1 VRVEQL
7 AGLWQVLK
15 QWRSPKEPV
24 ICTAI
29 VPWTP
34 YPQWRRR
41 CTLAAMGTAGILLMT
56 DGLLAQMALSP
67 PAPCRWVAALQ
78 PKLPGLGTVSSV
90 QDLDAI
96 RLRVDAEIDRCAS
109 NLKLAKQSPEALSP
123 DTLEVQQEAFLRYRQ
138 GIEDRL
144 RKEAD
149 ARKYWDEALSFG
161 VQAIELAEETKGGSP
176 SREAEIQN
184 WRQTQSLWQQAIDRL
199 EEIPDNS
206 FLTTYVTDKKKEY
219 KNYLAVV
226 SDRLEIA
233 QLSTGFIFAGDTNR
247 DGTVSDLDY
256 KGRQV
261 WSWKSGSLMLF
272 NNDDDDGNGSPD
284 SEDSK
289 VNGAADEE
297 DLAVVRLRVTSGFAS
312 SQFFI
317 KVNDKSRPYVNVF
330 QKTQQG
336 WQRVDSNG
344 SQPIVNSDEMVLG
357 IEAKQFSYGDWNG
370 IVTLEAIA
378 NRNGR
383 TITGDR
389 IQLRVSP
396 WIMSPNTA
404 KITEFFVSDVGSN
417 REFVSQL
424 RELIPQTGA
433 TLNVVPQG
441 PTWMQDTME
450 VGYVQF
456 PSYTA
461 LKTVSS
467 VLKGN
472 RGMSQDDY
480 ARSLLKSN
488 FGWFQMGQPRA
499 VPSGHGLPDWYGN
512 LEVTPPLPGFPLGRI
527 YHGRSGDVTLHP
539 DVVSFLKAQEVQGPP
554 VEVDTSWLLIG
565 HVDEILSF
573 IPTPDG
579 QFLMMIS
586 SPEAGVKLLKELAE
600 KGYNNSTINRG
611 LSTQTTVS
619 SALDDQ
625 TFIEHNLRLQ
635 QEFLNPTIDKL
646 QREFKL
652 TDEQIIQIPSLYAT
666 NGSAWWPSMVNSVV
680 VNGHLFVSDP
690 KGPLLDD
697 VDLTQEVFRNLVSA
711 SGLEVHFVND
721 RYYHELKGNT
731 HCATNAARQA
741 VSQPFWEQL
750 SDRLQN
756 E

>member
-1 VRVEQL
+1 MRVEQL
-7 AGLWQVLK
+7 KRLWQVWK
-15 QWRSPKEPV
+15 QWRSGKEPV
-24 ICTAI
+24 TCTAI
-29 VPWTP
+29 VRWTP

-41 CTLAAMGTAGILLMT
+41 CTLAAMGGAGILVMT
-56 DGLLAQMALSP
+56 EGLQAQMALSP
-67 PAPCRWVAALQ
+67 PAPCRWVAALD
-78 PKLPGLGTVSSV
+78 PKLPGLGTVASV
-90 QDLDAI
+90 KDLDAI

-109 NLKLAKQSPEALSP
+109 NLTLAKRIPETLSP

-138 GIEDRL
+138 GIDDRL
-144 RKEAD
+144 QMEVD
-149 ARKYWDEALSFG
+149 ARKYWDEALGFG
-161 VQAIELAEETKGGSP
+161 VKAIELAGETKGGSP
-176 SREAEIQN
+176 SREAEIKN

-199 EEIPDNS
+199 AEIPEES

-233 QLSTGFIFAGDTNR
+233 QLATGFIFSGDTNR

-261 WSWKSGSLMLF
+261 WSWKSGALMLF

-284 SEDSK
+284 WEDGK
-289 VNGAADEE
+289 VNGAADEA
-297 DLAVVRLRVTSGFAS
+297 DLAVVRLQVTSGFEGS
-312 SQFFI
+312 KFSI

-330 QKTQQG
+330 QKIDGG
-336 WQRVDSNG
+336 WQPIDSTGN
-344 SQPIVNSDEMVLG
+344 QPIVNSEEMILG
-357 IEAKQFSYGDWNG
+357 VEAKQFAYGNWNG
-370 IVTLEAIA
+370 VVTLEAIA
-378 NRNGR
+378 ERNGR
-383 TITGDR
+383 MITGDR

-396 WIMSPNTA
+396 WILSPNTA
-404 KITEFFVSDVGSN
+404 KVTDFFVSDVGSN
-417 REFVSQL
+417 REFVTQL
-424 RELIPQTGA
+424 QELIPPTGA
-433 TLNVVPQG
+433 NLNIVPRG

-450 VGYVQF
+450 IGYVQF
-456 PSYTA
+456 PNSTE

-480 ARSLLKSN
+480 ARSLLKPD

-499 VPSGHGLPDWYGN
+499 VPAGHGLPDWYGN
-512 LEVTPPLPGFPLGRI
+512 LEVTPPLPGFPLGRL
-527 YHGRSGDVTLHP
+527 YHGRSGDVMLHP
-539 DVVSFLKAQEVQGPP
+539 EVVSFLKAQDVQGPP

-579 QFLMMIS
+579 QYLMMIA
-586 SPEAGVKLLKELAE
+586 SPEAGVKLLEELAE
-600 KGYNNSTINRG
+600 KGYNNATLNRG

-619 SALDDQ
+619 SALNDRA
-625 TFIEHNLRLQ
+625 FIEHNLRLQ
-635 QEFLNPTIDKL
+635 REFLNPTIDKL
-646 QREFKL
+646 KREFKL
-652 TDEQIIQIPSLYAT
+652 TDDQIIQIPSLYAT

-680 VNGHLFVSDP
+680 VNDRLFVSDP
-690 KGPLLDD
+690 KGVLLDN
-697 VDLTQEVFRNLVSA
+697 VDLTQEVFRNRVSA

-731 HCATNAARQA
+731 HCATNTARQGI
-741 VSQPFWEQL
+741 SLPFWERL

-756 E
+756 D

>member
-7 AGLWQVLK
+7 TGLWQVLK
-15 QWRSPKEPV
+15 RWRSPKEPV
-24 ICTAI
+24 TCTAI
-29 VPWTP
+29 VRWTP
-34 YPQWRRR
+34 DPQWRRR
-41 CTLAAMGTAGILLMT
+41 CTIAAMGTAGILLMT
-56 DGLLAQMALSP
+56 EGLQARLALSP

-78 PKLPGLGTVSSV
+78 PKLPGLGTVASV

-109 NLKLAKQSPEALSP
+109 NLKLAKRMPEALSP

-138 GIEDRL
+138 GLEDR
-144 RKEAD
+144 RQREAD
-149 ARKYWDEALSFG
+149 ARNYWDEALSFG
-161 VQAIELAEETKGGSP
+161 VQAIELAEMAKKGSP
-176 SREAEIQN
+176 SREAEIKN

-199 EEIPDNS
+199 EEIPDDS
-206 FLTTYVTDKKKEY
+206 FLTGYVTDKKKEY

-226 SDRLEIA
+226 SDRLEIS
-233 QLSTGFIFAGDTNR
+233 QLATGFIFVGDTDR

-261 WSWKSGSLMLF
+261 WSWKSGALMLF
-272 NNDDDDGNGSPD
+272 NNDDDDSNRSPD
-284 SEDSK
+284 WEDNK
-289 VNGAADEE
+289 VNGEADEA
-297 DLAVVRLRVTSGFAS
+297 DLAVVRLRVTPGFEG
-312 SQFFI
+312 SQFLI
-317 KVNDKSRPYVNVF
+317 KVNEKSRPYINVF
-330 QKTQQG
+330 QKTARG
-336 WQRVDSNG
+336 WQPVDSTGN
-344 SQPIVNSDEMVLG
+344 QPIANAEEMVLG
-357 IEAKQFSYGDWNG
+357 IEAKQFAYGDWNG
-370 IVTLEAIA
+370 VATLEAIA
-378 NRNGR
+378 QRHGR
-383 TITGDR
+383 MITSDR

-396 WIMSPNTA
+396 WILSPNTA
-404 KITEFFVSDVGSN
+404 EITDFFVSDVGSN

-424 RELIPQTGA
+424 QELIPKTGA
-433 TLNVVPQG
+433 KLTVVPQG

-456 PSYTA
+456 PTSTA
-461 LKTVSS
+461 FQRVSS

-480 ARSLLKSN
+480 ARSLLKPN

-499 VPSGHGLPDWYGN
+499 VPAGHGLPDWYGN

-527 YHGRSGDVTLHP
+527 YYGRSGDVTLHP
-539 DVVSFLKAQEVQGPP
+539 EVVSFLKAQGVQGPP

-573 IPTPDG
+573 IPTVDG
-579 QFLMMIS
+579 KSLMMIS

-600 KGYNNSTINRG
+600 KGYSNSTINRG
-611 LSTQTTVS
+611 LSTQTTVN
-619 SALDDQ
+619 SALGDRP
-625 TFIEHNLRLQ
+625 FIEHNLRLQ
-635 QEFLNPTIDKL
+635 REFLNPTIDKL
-646 QREFKL
+646 KREFKL
-652 TDEQIIQIPSLYAT
+652 TDNQILQIPSLYAT
-666 NGSAWWPSMVNSVV
+666 NGSSWWPSMVNSVV

-690 KGPLLDD
+690 KGLLLDNL
-697 VDLTQEVFRNLVSA
+697 DLTQDVFRNLVSA

-731 HCATNAARQA
+731 HCATNAARQGI
-741 VSQPFWEQL
+741 SQPFWEQL